1 MKSFI
6 SKRNVHAK
14 PCQLFP
20 HSLISQYGIL
30 KLRFISKTA
39 KARLCDDRTTSG
51 SHIGALTQDHSD
63 YPTFFGVI
71 FHIDLIAFSWMI
83 VV

>member
-14 PCQLFP
+14 QCQPFP
-20 HSLISQYGIL
+20 HSPHTATALYL
-30 KLRFISKTA
+30 HDKAA
-39 KARLCDDRTTSG
+39 KARLRDDRATSG
-51 SHIGALTQDHSD
+51 SHIGALTQDHLD